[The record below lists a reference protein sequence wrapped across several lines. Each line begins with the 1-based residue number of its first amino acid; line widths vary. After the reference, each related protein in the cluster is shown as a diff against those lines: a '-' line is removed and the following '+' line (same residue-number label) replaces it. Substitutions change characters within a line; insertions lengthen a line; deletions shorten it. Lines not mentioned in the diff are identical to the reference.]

1 MIADKKQELQEVLR
15 NGRGCSRR
23 RTDNEPG
30 EDRRDVGFT
39 SERGLEH

>member
-1 MIADKKQELQEVLR
+1 MEGDVLKA
-15 NGRGCSRR
+15 